1 MSDVPGRSEGAH
13 AEPERSLDD
22 RIGRDL
28 RALTARSRR
37 NMRPLT
43 ETVDGLSGAHPKRPW
58 EERLMA
64 SFKLLGAR
72 PRLAVVGAV
81 AALAVALLVI
91 PVSYQRVVGHDVAL
105 TLAGAG
111 LTQDAVRDIATQFK
125 TAMGSESVR
134 VEAQGDDAGVVYTL
148 TSRIPNLAGRS
159 AKTVSDA
166 FAHTLVA
173 KGYDAEAAVTPVREK
188 VSSNVYAMVADN
200 VVRVSVDGK
209 NAAEV
214 EAEIA
219 AQLAAAGVPDAQVSV
234 TMDDDGSKIEIQVQ
248 AEHEGA
254 VDEMVGSPPE
264 IVLTAGGEDLGGEVS
279 DVQVKVRKIMSDA
292 GSSLI
297 IDVDRSGN
305 TATVTVNNPE
315 TLSDAE
321 LSAEVQ
327 RQLVALGITDL
338 SVSAS
343 EGRIQLMDA
352 SALLQKSA
360 PGATPGGTEES
371 TFGKVKSKYNP

>member
-1 MSDVPGRSEGAH
+1 MTDVPGRSKGSR
-13 AEPERSLDD
+13 AEPERPLDD

-28 RALTARSRR
+28 EALASRSRR
-37 NMRPLT
+37 DVMPLT
-43 ETVDGLSGAHPKRPW
+43 DTVQGLAGRRPKRPW

-72 PRLAVVGAV
+72 PRLAVAGAV
-81 AALAVALLVI
+81 VALAAVLLMV

-111 LTQDAVRDIATQFK
+111 IDQSAVRGIATEFK
-125 TAMGSESVR
+125 TALDSGPVR
-134 VEAQGDDAGVVYTL
+134 VEARQDGAAATFIL
-148 TSRIPNLAGRS
+148 SSRVPMRSGRS
-159 AKTVSDA
+159 AEAIAQA
-166 FAHTLVA
+166 FAHTLTG
-173 KGYDAEAAVTPVREK
+173 KGYTAEAAVTAVREK

-200 VVRVSVDGK
+200 VVRISVDGK

-254 VDEMVGSPPE
+254 VDAMVGSPPE
-264 IVLTAGGEDLGGEVS
+264 IVLTAGGEDLGGEIS
-279 DVQVKVRKIMSDA
+279 DVKVKVRKVMSDA
-292 GSSLI
+292 GNSLI

-305 TATVTVNNPE
+305 TATVTVNQPE
-315 TLSDAE
+315 TLSDGE
-321 LSAEVQ
+321 LIAEVQ

-343 EGRIQLMDA
+343 EGRIQVLDA
-352 SALLQKSA
+352 NALLQKSA
-360 PGATPGGTEES
+360 PGATPGGTEKT
-371 TFGKVKSKYNP
+371 TFGKVKSQYKP

>member
-1 MSDVPGRSEGAH
+1 
-13 AEPERSLDD
+13 
-22 RIGRDL
+22 
-28 RALTARSRR
+28 
-37 NMRPLT
+37 
-43 ETVDGLSGAHPKRPW
+43 
-58 EERLMA
+58 MA

-72 PRLAVVGAV
+72 PRLAVAGAV
-81 AALAVALLVI
+81 VALAAVLLMV

-111 LTQDAVRDIATQFK
+111 IDQSAVRGIATEFK
-125 TAMGSESVR
+125 TALDSGPVR
-134 VEAQGDDAGVVYTL
+134 VEARQDGAAATFIL
-148 TSRIPNLAGRS
+148 SSRVPMRSGRS
-159 AKTVSDA
+159 AEAIAQA
-166 FAHTLVA
+166 FAHTLTG
-173 KGYDAEAAVTPVREK
+173 KGYTAEAAVTAVREK

-200 VVRVSVDGK
+200 VVRISVDGK

-254 VDEMVGSPPE
+254 VDAMVGSPPE
-264 IVLTAGGEDLGGEVS
+264 IVLTAGGEDLGGEIS
-279 DVQVKVRKIMSDA
+279 DVKVKVRKVMSDA
-292 GSSLI
+292 GNSLI

-305 TATVTVNNPE
+305 TATVTVNQPE
-315 TLSDAE
+315 TLSDGE
-321 LSAEVQ
+321 LIAEVQ

-343 EGRIQLMDA
+343 EGRIQVLDA
-352 SALLQKSA
+352 NALLQKSA
-360 PGATPGGTEES
+360 PGATPGGTEKT
-371 TFGKVKSKYNP
+371 TFGKVKSQYKP